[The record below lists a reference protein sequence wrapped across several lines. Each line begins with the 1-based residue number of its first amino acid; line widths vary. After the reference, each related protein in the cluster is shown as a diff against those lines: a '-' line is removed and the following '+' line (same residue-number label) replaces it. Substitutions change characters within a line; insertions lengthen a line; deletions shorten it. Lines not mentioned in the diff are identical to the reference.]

1 MAGAPH
7 AGAVP
12 GAPGAGDR
20 AAVQPPVRGD
30 QGARLLPVRR
40 VRCRAVPLGRQVRQ
54 RDRLAELHRAG
65 RGRRGGAPRGPLA
78 RHDPHRGG
86 VPSVRQSPRT
96 RVRRRTGPDR
106 AALLHQRRVPGPGP
120 GRVSTAPPGPATT
133 VADLMSSPVITA
145 SPGETVAAAAGRMAE
160 AGVGS
165 IVILDGDRPVGIL
178 TERDLVR
185 LAADLTPSSE
195 ARLSDWATSD
205 PDTIPPDTEPSAAM
219 ERMEERGYRH
229 LPVVEDGRLVGVVS
243 LRDLVRVARIQPVDR
258 PAAEVPPGL
267 EGVAVAETAVGDG
280 RGREGFFHDRQFS
293 APELAAKRSFEDVW
307 HLLFEGEL
315 PEEAA
320 AKGFAEEIR
329 PLRAIP
335 DDVATVLPD
344 IARAGDRF
352 DPLDALRAA
361 YSILSLDFPPWL
373 DVDAAK
379 LRSQAVQTCAVFPTI
394 TAALYRLRG
403 GQDPVPPRDDLGH
416 AANYLYMMRGDPPA
430 QEHAR
435 ALETY
440 LTLTIDHGFNA
451 STFTARVITSTGA
464 DLGSAVVGA
473 LGALSGPLHGG
484 APSRALDMLDEIGSP
499 ERADRW
505 LREAVER
512 GDRLMGFGH
521 RAYRT
526 MDPRSIMLRGIA
538 ERLGGP
544 KVELAE
550 AIETKAVD
558 VLRELKPGREL
569 YPNVEFYAG
578 IVLDLIGMPRE
589 LFTPTFAVSRV
600 VGWCTHVMEQA
611 ADNRLI
617 RPGAR
622 YVGPE
627 PPQPVPG

>member
-1 MAGAPH
+1 
-7 AGAVP
+7 
-12 GAPGAGDR
+12 
-20 AAVQPPVRGD
+20 
-30 QGARLLPVRR
+30 
-40 VRCRAVPLGRQVRQ
+40 
-54 RDRLAELHRAG
+54 
-65 RGRRGGAPRGPLA
+65 
-78 RHDPHRGG
+78 
-86 VPSVRQSPRT
+86 
-96 RVRRRTGPDR
+96 
-106 AALLHQRRVPGPGP
+106 
-120 GRVSTAPPGPATT
+120 
-133 VADLMSSPVITA
+133 MSSPVITA
-145 SPGETVAAAAGRMAE
+145 SPDQSVAAAAARMAE

-165 IVILDGDRPVGIL
+165 IVVVDGDRPVGIL

-185 LAADLTPSSE
+185 LAAGPTPSSE
-195 ARLSDWATSD
+195 ARLSEWATSD
-205 PDTIPPDTEPSAAM
+205 PDTIPPHAEPSTAM
-219 ERMEERGYRH
+219 ERMQERGYRH

-267 EGVAVAETAVGDG
+267 EGVAVAETTVGDV
-280 RGREGFFHDRQFS
+280 RGREGFFHYRQYS
-293 APELAAKRSFEDVW
+293 APDLAAKRSFEDVW

-315 PEEAA
+315 PDDAA
-320 AKGFAEEIR
+320 AKAFAEEIR
-329 PLRAIP
+329 PLRSLP
-335 DDVATVLPD
+335 EGLLPVLPA

-361 YSILSLDFPPWL
+361 YSILSLAFPPWL
-373 DVDAAK
+373 DVEAAE
-379 LRSQAVQTCAVFPTI
+379 LRSQAMRTCAVFPTI
-394 TAALYRLRG
+394 VAALYRLRNG
-403 GQDPVPPRDDLGH
+403 RDPIPPRDDLGH
-416 AANYLYMMRGDPPA
+416 AANYLYMMRGEAPP
-430 QEHAR
+430 EPHAR

-451 STFTARVITSTGA
+451 STFAARVITSTGA

-484 APSRALDMLDEIGSP
+484 APSRALDMLDEIGTP

-505 LREAVER
+505 LRDAVES
-512 GDRLMGFGH
+512 GKRLMGFGH
-521 RAYRT
+521 RVYRT
-526 MDPRSIMLRGIA
+526 DDPRSTMLRDVA
-538 ERLGGP
+538 ESLDGDR
-544 KVELAE
+544 VALARQV
-550 AIETKAVD
+550 ETKAVD

-611 ADNRLI
+611 TDNRLI

-622 YVGPE
+622 YVGPQ